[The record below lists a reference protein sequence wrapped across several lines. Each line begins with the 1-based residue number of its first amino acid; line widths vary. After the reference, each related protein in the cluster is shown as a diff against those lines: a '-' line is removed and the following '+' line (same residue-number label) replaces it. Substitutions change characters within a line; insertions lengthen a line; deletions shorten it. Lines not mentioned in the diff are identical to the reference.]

1 MIKFQSI
8 EDCIDHLAHQ
18 LEPIL
23 DPEFNAR
30 RYADGIY
37 SEWDNGLDGGT
48 YYVRASH
55 CKAGVEREVNVPSIA
70 KLSTDKA

>member
-1 MIKFQSI
+1 MTKFNNI
-8 EDCIDHLAHQ
+8 EDCIDYLAAQ

-23 DPEFNAR
+23 DVDFDVR

-37 SEWDNGLDGGT
+37 SEWDNGADGDT

-55 CKAGVEREVNVPSIA
+55 CRDGIEHQVDVPSLA
-70 KLSTDKA
+70 E